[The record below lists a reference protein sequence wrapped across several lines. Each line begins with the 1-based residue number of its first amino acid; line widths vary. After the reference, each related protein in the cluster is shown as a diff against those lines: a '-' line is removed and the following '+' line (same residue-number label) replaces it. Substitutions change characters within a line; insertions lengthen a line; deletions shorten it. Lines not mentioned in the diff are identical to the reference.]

1 MAIMKKLLVCAFQ
14 VAWSLEAYNLFP
26 ILEAYSVPSTNIKAQ
41 SSQSVSWPDQTWSSI
56 GSFSRSLPLVYSSCV
71 LVYSTNGTWFI
82 LLVKNVRKYFVL
94 VISSRSSSFL
104 NFYCR
109 YFLIINWKLSIRFPG
124 WNDEFSFFSGEYAM
138 VFQKKKTS
146 NLVFWISHKLNPHQF
161 LHMDIDSNSI

>member
-1 MAIMKKLLVCAFQ
+1 MAIMKKLLVWAFQ
-14 VAWSLEAYNLFP
+14 VAWSLEAYNFQYWRLTLYQAQISKHRIHNQFHGP
-26 ILEAYSVPSTNIKAQ
+26 IKLGLLSVHFQEVFLWFI
-41 SSQSVSWPDQTWSSI
+41 
-56 GSFSRSLPLVYSSCV
+56 LLVYRC
-71 LVYSTNGTWFI
+71 I